1 MTQTVL
7 IRKIFCNILLTR
19 LKLYRRQDLLK
30 NMGLTLAYQV
40 LPTVIAHPG
49 PKPSIQWA
57 FSYNKTLA
65 YNNASGSHVKYVP
78 RSLPE
83 RQWGGQKPERYKSN
97 KEIQEEIAKFFKKFS
112 ASTNAA
118 TCKANMFSVR
128 VLSNVFVIPVPHLE
142 RFVAN
147 GNLENHAL
155 HIHNV

>member
-1 MTQTVL
+1 
-7 IRKIFCNILLTR
+7 
-19 LKLYRRQDLLK
+19 
-30 NMGLTLAYQV
+30 MGLTLAYQV

-57 FSYNKTLA
+57 FSYSKTLA

-78 RSLPE
+78 RSPPE

-118 TCKANMFSVR
+118 TCKENMFSVR